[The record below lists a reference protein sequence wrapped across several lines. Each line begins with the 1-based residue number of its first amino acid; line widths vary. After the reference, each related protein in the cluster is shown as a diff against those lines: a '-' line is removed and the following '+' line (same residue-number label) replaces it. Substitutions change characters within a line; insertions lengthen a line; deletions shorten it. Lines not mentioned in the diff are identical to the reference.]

1 MIATTTTT
9 TTVGKTQVCRRSTA
23 HARGAAAVVRAERT
37 QVGAV
42 VLAATMMVAP
52 IANAAPVEF
61 AQVAKGD
68 AKSLAA
74 AQFEELQAK
83 KNTPVLASKTKKLAG
98 GPSFSAPSISLPS
111 FSAPSISLPSFG
123 GSKAAP
129 AAAKAAPAP
138 KAAKAAGE
146 GSNLGLILLVL
157 FSPLA
162 VVQAVSFQTLAR
174 IATTK
179 K

>member
-1 MIATTTTT
+1 
-9 TTVGKTQVCRRSTA
+9 
-23 HARGAAAVVRAERT
+23 
-37 QVGAV
+37 
-42 VLAATMMVAP
+42 MVAP

-83 KNTPVLASKTKKLAG
+83 KNAPVVSTKTKKLAAG
-98 GPSFSAPSISLPS
+98 PSISLPS

-129 AAAKAAPAP
+129 AAKAAPAP
-138 KAAKAAGE
+138 KAAKSSGE
-146 GSNLGLILLVL
+146 GSNLGLVMLVL
-157 FSPLA
+157 FSPLVA
-162 VVQAVSFQTLAR
+162 VQAVSFQTFAR
-174 IATTK
+174 IAGSK

>member
-1 MIATTTTT
+1 
-9 TTVGKTQVCRRSTA
+9 
-23 HARGAAAVVRAERT
+23 
-37 QVGAV
+37 
-42 VLAATMMVAP
+42 MVAP

-83 KNTPVLASKTKKLAG
+83 KNTPVPASKTKKLAG
-98 GPSFSAPSISLPS
+98 GPSISLPS

>member
-1 MIATTTTT
+1 MKN
-9 TTVGKTQVCRRSTA
+9 G
-23 HARGAAAVVRAERT
+23 ARGAAAVVVRAERA

-83 KNTPVLASKTKKLAG
+83 KNAPVVSTKTKKLAAG
-98 GPSFSAPSISLPS
+98 PSISLPS

-138 KAAKAAGE
+138 KAAKSSGE
-146 GSNLGLILLVL
+146 GSNLGLVMLVL
-157 FSPLA
+157 FSPLVA
-162 VVQAVSFQTLAR
+162 VQAVSFQTLAR
-174 IATTK
+174 IAGSK

>member
-1 MIATTTTT
+1 
-9 TTVGKTQVCRRSTA
+9 
-23 HARGAAAVVRAERT
+23 
-37 QVGAV
+37 
-42 VLAATMMVAP
+42 MVAP

-83 KNTPVLASKTKKLAG
+83 KNTPVPASKTKKLASG
-98 GPSFSAPSISLPS
+98 PSISLPSFSAPS

-129 AAAKAAPAP
+129 AAAKKAAPAP
-138 KAAKAAGE
+138 KAAKVAGE
-146 GSNLGLILLVL
+146 GSNLGFILLVL

>member
-83 KNTPVLASKTKKLAG
+83 KNTPVPASKTKKLAG
-98 GPSFSAPSISLPS
+98 GPSLSAPSISLPS

-129 AAAKAAPAP
+129 AAKAAPAP
-138 KAAKAAGE
+138 KAAKSSGE
-146 GSNLGLILLVL
+146 GSNLGLVMLVL
-157 FSPLA
+157 FSPLVA
-162 VVQAVSFQTLAR
+162 VQAVSFQTLAR